1 MGLRPT
7 NSDENHVGRAS
18 TPAAGLQ
25 TRLFPNRL
33 RWVFDCARVLQDPL
47 LAQRNR
53 RAWTPAAGLEAR
65 PTINASVRL
74 RQNYAAL
81 GSQPAAP
88 ALLPALGGHAKTS
101 GPRACLSLYRALLA
115 GLLLL
120 SSACMVGPN
129 YKRPAAPQTPAF
141 KEPPP
146 EGWKEAQPAD
156 GTIKGK
162 WWEIYND
169 SQLNAL
175 EEQVSISNQNVLAA
189 EANFRAARYAIAIAR
204 AGLYPTVTV
213 APSIATSRASSGFVS
228 GSTVTAAPSIVTTY
242 SLPASASWTAD
253 IWGSVRRS
261 VRASEATAQSDFA
274 LLENARLSY
283 QSELAED
290 YFELH
295 GTDGDIDLLST
306 TVKSYED
313 YLKLTKDRY
322 NSGVASGGDVA
333 LAQTQLDTT
342 RAQLIDLGVARAQYE
357 HAIAILAGK
366 TPAAVT
372 LPAAVLKT
380 PPPPVPVALPSTLL
394 ERRPDIAAA
403 ERTVAAANEQ
413 IGIAIAAYYP
423 TLTLSA
429 SGGFE
434 ATNIAK
440 WFSLPSRFWS
450 LGAGMSEVVF
460 EGGKRRAQVKMT
472 EAQYDSTVANYRQT
486 VLTAFQ
492 QVEDNLAAL
501 RILGEES
508 VAAETATKAAKD
520 SLDIA
525 TYQYKAGTVNYLT
538 VITAQ
543 ATYLA
548 NEQTVVNLLAR
559 RLTSS
564 VLLVQALGGG
574 WDSKEIP
581 APGELRQG
589 L

>member
-1 MGLRPT
+1 
-7 NSDENHVGRAS
+7 
-18 TPAAGLQ
+18 
-25 TRLFPNRL
+25 
-33 RWVFDCARVLQDPL
+33 
-47 LAQRNR
+47 
-53 RAWTPAAGLEAR
+53 
-65 PTINASVRL
+65 
-74 RQNYAAL
+74 
-81 GSQPAAP
+81 
-88 ALLPALGGHAKTS
+88 
-101 GPRACLSLYRALLA
+101 
-115 GLLLL
+115 
-120 SSACMVGPN
+120 MVGPN
-129 YKRPAAPQTPAF
+129 YKQPAAPRTPAF

-156 GTIKGK
+156 GAIKGK

-169 SQLNAL
+169 PQLNAL

-189 EANFRAARYAIAIAR
+189 EANFRAARYAVGIAR
-204 AGLYPTVTV
+204 AGLYPTVSLGPSVGVSRTSASLGSGV
-213 APSIATSRASSGFVS
+213 APTTGGLFDAPAT
-228 GSTVTAAPSIVTTY
+228 
-242 SLPASASWTAD
+242 ASWVPD
-253 IWGSVRRS
+253 IWGSVRRG
-261 VRASEATAQSDFA
+261 VRASEATAQADFA

-295 GTDGDIDLLST
+295 GTDGDIELLDRT
-306 TVKSYED
+306 TKSYDD

-333 LAQTQLDTT
+333 LAQTQVDTT
-342 RAQLIDLGVARAQYE
+342 RAQLIDLGVARAQFE

-366 TPAAVT
+366 PPAAVT
-372 LPAAVLKT
+372 IPAEVLKT
-380 PPPPVPVALPSTLL
+380 APPAVPVGVPSALL

-434 ATNIAK
+434 ATDIAK

-450 LGAGMSEVVF
+450 LGAGMSELVF

-472 EAQYDSTVANYRQT
+472 EAQYDATVANYRQA

-501 RILGEES
+501 RILGDETI
-508 VAAETATKAAKD
+508 AAEKAAKAAHD

-543 ATYLA
+543 ATALA
-548 NEQTVVNLLAR
+548 NDKTVVDLLAR

-574 WDSKEIP
+574 WDNKSLP
-581 APGELRQG
+581 SGGEMRHG

>member
-1 MGLRPT
+1 MR
-7 NSDENHVGRAS
+7 NA
-18 TPAAGLQ
+18 LQ
-25 TRLFPNRL
+25 
-33 RWVFDCARVLQDPL
+33 FDRGAD
-47 LAQRNR
+47 
-53 RAWTPAAGLEAR
+53 
-65 PTINASVRL
+65 
-74 RQNYAAL
+74 
-81 GSQPAAP
+81 SQSAAP
-88 ALLPALGGHAKTS
+88 ALLPALGGYAKMS
-101 GPRACLSLYRALLA
+101 A

-120 SSACMVGPN
+120 FTSACMVGPN
-129 YKRPAAPQTPAF
+129 YKRPAAPQTPVY

-169 SQLNAL
+169 AQLNAL
-175 EEQVSISNQNVLAA
+175 ENQVSISNQNVLAA

-204 AGLYPTVTV
+204 AGLYPTVSIGPTV
-213 APSIATSRASSGFVS
+213 GVGQSASS
-228 GSTVTAAPSIVTTY
+228 TVGNARAPVAALY
-242 SLPASASWTAD
+242 ELSATPTWTAD

-261 VRASEATAQSDFA
+261 VQANEAIAQADFA

-283 QSELAED
+283 QSELAQD

-295 GTDGDIDLLST
+295 GADGDIDLLDRT
-306 TVKSYED
+306 AKSYED

-322 NSGVASGGDVA
+322 TSGIASGGDVA

-342 RAQLIDLGVARAQYE
+342 RAQLIDLGVARAQFE

-366 TPAAVT
+366 APAAVT
-372 LPAAVLKT
+372 VPAAILQT
-380 PPPPVPVALPSTLL
+380 PPPAVPVGLPSTLL

-403 ERTVAAANEQ
+403 ERTVAAANEE

-423 TLTLSA
+423 TLTLSG

-434 ATNIAK
+434 ATNITK

-472 EAQYDSTVANYRQT
+472 EAQYDATVANYRQS

-501 RILGEES
+501 RILGQEA
-508 VAAETATKAAKD
+508 VAADQAAKAAHE
-520 SLDIA
+520 SLNIA

-543 ATYLA
+543 ATALA
-548 NEQTVVNLLAR
+548 NDKTVVDLLAR

-574 WDSKEIP
+574 WDTSALP
-581 APGELRQG
+581 TGVDLRRG

>member
-1 MGLRPT
+1 
-7 NSDENHVGRAS
+7 
-18 TPAAGLQ
+18 
-25 TRLFPNRL
+25 
-33 RWVFDCARVLQDPL
+33 
-47 LAQRNR
+47 
-53 RAWTPAAGLEAR
+53 
-65 PTINASVRL
+65 
-74 RQNYAAL
+74 
-81 GSQPAAP
+81 
-88 ALLPALGGHAKTS
+88 
-101 GPRACLSLYRALLA
+101 
-115 GLLLL
+115 
-120 SSACMVGPN
+120 MVGPN
-129 YKRPAAPQTPAF
+129 YKRPAAPPTPAF
-141 KEPPP
+141 KEAAP
-146 EGWKEAQPAD
+146 EGWKEAQPND
-156 GTIKGK
+156 GAIKGK

-169 SQLNAL
+169 PQLNAL

-189 EANFRAARYAIAIAR
+189 EANFRAARYAVGIAR
-204 AGLYPTVTV
+204 AGLYPTVSV
-213 APSIATSRASSGFVS
+213 GPSVGVSRSSS
-228 GSTVTAAPSIVTTY
+228 SLGSPVPTTAAG
-242 SLPASASWTAD
+242 LFDAPASASWTAD
-253 IWGSVRRS
+253 IWGSVRRG
-261 VRASEATAQSDFA
+261 VLANEATAQADFA

-290 YFELH
+290 YFQLH
-295 GTDGDIDLLST
+295 GTDGDIDLLDRT
-306 TVKSYED
+306 AKSYGD
-313 YLKLTKDRY
+313 YLKLTKDRF

-342 RAQLIDLGVARAQYE
+342 RAALIDLGVARAQFE

-366 TPAAVT
+366 PPAAVT
-372 LPAAVLKT
+372 LPALLLKT

-434 ATNIAK
+434 ASNITK

-460 EGGKRRAQVKMT
+460 EGGKRRAEVRMT
-472 EAQYDSTVANYRQT
+472 EAQYDATVANYRQA

-501 RILGEES
+501 RILGQEAI
-508 VAAETATKAAKD
+508 AADQAAKAAHD

-543 ATYLA
+543 ATALA
-548 NEQTVVNLLAR
+548 NDKTVVDLLAR
-559 RLTSS
+559 RLSSS

-574 WDSKEIP
+574 WDASDLP
-581 APGELRQG
+581 SGGELRRG

>member
-1 MGLRPT
+1 
-7 NSDENHVGRAS
+7 
-18 TPAAGLQ
+18 
-25 TRLFPNRL
+25 
-33 RWVFDCARVLQDPL
+33 
-47 LAQRNR
+47 
-53 RAWTPAAGLEAR
+53 
-65 PTINASVRL
+65 
-74 RQNYAAL
+74 
-81 GSQPAAP
+81 
-88 ALLPALGGHAKTS
+88 
-101 GPRACLSLYRALLA
+101 
-115 GLLLL
+115 
-120 SSACMVGPN
+120 MVGPN

-141 KEPPP
+141 KEPAPD
-146 EGWKEAQPAD
+146 GWKEAQPND

-169 SQLNAL
+169 PRLNAL

-189 EANFRAARYAIAIAR
+189 EANFRAARYAVAIAR
-204 AGLYPTVTV
+204 AGLYPTVSV
-213 APSIATSRASSGFVS
+213 GPSVGASRASGNYAVS
-228 GSTVTAAPSIVTTY
+228 GPPSVFGLFE
-242 SLPASASWTAD
+242 LPASATWTPD

-261 VRASEATAQSDFA
+261 VRANEATAQADFA

-295 GTDGDIDLLST
+295 GTDGDIDLLDRT
-306 TVKSYED
+306 TKSYQD

-342 RAQLIDLGVARAQYE
+342 RAQLIDLGVARAQFE
-357 HAIAILAGK
+357 HAIAILTGK
-366 TPAAVT
+366 PPSALTIPAE
-372 LPAAVLKT
+372 LLKT
-380 PPPPVPVALPSTLL
+380 PPPATPAGLPSALL

-403 ERTVAAANEQ
+403 ERTVASSNEQ
-413 IGIAIAAYYP
+413 IGIAVAAYYP

-429 SGGFE
+429 GGGFE
-434 ATNIAK
+434 ASNLTK
-440 WFSLPSRFWS
+440 LFSLPSRFWS

-472 EAQYDSTVANYRQT
+472 EAQYDATVANYRQT

-501 RILGEES
+501 RILGEET

-574 WDSKEIP
+574 WDASALP
-581 APGELRQG
+581 SSDELRRG

>member
-1 MGLRPT
+1 MR
-7 NSDENHVGRAS
+7 SS
-18 TPAAGLQ
+18 
-25 TRLFPNRL
+25 
-33 RWVFDCARVLQDPL
+33 L
-47 LAQRNR
+47 LV
-53 RAWTPAAGLEAR
+53 T
-65 PTINASVRL
+65 
-74 RQNYAAL
+74 
-81 GSQPAAP
+81 
-88 ALLPALGGHAKTS
+88 
-101 GPRACLSLYRALLA
+101 LA
-115 GLLLL
+115 GALLLL
-120 SSACMVGPN
+120 SGCMVGPN
-129 YKRPAAPQTPAF
+129 YKPPAPPTAPAF
-141 KEPPP
+141 KEAPP
-146 EGWKEAQPAD
+146 EGWKEAQPND
-156 GTIKGK
+156 GAIKGK

-169 SQLNAL
+169 PQLNTL
-175 EEQVSISNQNVLAA
+175 EEQVNISNQNVLAA
-189 EANFRAARYAIAIAR
+189 EANFRAARYAIGIAR
-204 AGLYPTVTV
+204 AGLYPTVSV
-213 APSIATSRASSGFVS
+213 GPSVGVSRSSS
-228 GSTVTAAPSIVTTY
+228 SLGSPLPSAAAGLFD
-242 SLPASASWTAD
+242 LPASASWTAD

-261 VRASEATAQSDFA
+261 VQASEATAQSDFA

-295 GTDGDIDLLST
+295 GTDGDIELLDRT
-306 TVKSYED
+306 TKSYED

-342 RAQLIDLGVARAQYE
+342 RAQLIDLGVARTQFE

-366 TPAAVT
+366 PPAAVT
-372 LPAAVLKT
+372 LPALLLKT
-380 PPPPVPVALPSTLL
+380 PPPAVPVAVPSALL

-434 ATNIAK
+434 ASNIAK

-460 EGGKRRAQVKMT
+460 EGGKRRAQVRMT
-472 EAQYDSTVANYRQT
+472 EAQYDATVANYRQA

-501 RILGEES
+501 RILGQEAT
-508 VAAETATKAAKD
+508 AADQAAKAAHD

-525 TYQYKAGTVNYLT
+525 TFQYKAGTVNYLT

-543 ATYLA
+543 ATALA
-548 NEQTVVNLLAR
+548 NDKTVVDLLAR
-559 RLTSS
+559 RMASS

-574 WDSKEIP
+574 WDTSEIP
-581 APGELRQG
+581 NANELRRG

>member
-1 MGLRPT
+1 MRTSL
-7 NSDENHVGRAS
+7 
-18 TPAAGLQ
+18 
-25 TRLFPNRL
+25 LF
-33 RWVFDCARVLQDPL
+33 
-47 LAQRNR
+47 
-53 RAWTPAAGLEAR
+53 T
-65 PTINASVRL
+65 
-74 RQNYAAL
+74 
-81 GSQPAAP
+81 
-88 ALLPALGGHAKTS
+88 
-101 GPRACLSLYRALLA
+101 LA
-115 GLLLL
+115 GLLVL

-129 YKRPAAPQTPAF
+129 YKRPTAPQTPAY

-146 EGWKEAQPAD
+146 EGWKEAQPND
-156 GTIKGK
+156 GAIKGK

-169 SQLNAL
+169 PQLNAL

-189 EANFRAARYAIAIAR
+189 EANFRAARYAVEIAR
-204 AGLYPTVTV
+204 AGLLPTVSIG
-213 APSIATSRASSGFVS
+213 PSIGVSRNQGVSSSGQIVAGNASLYDLS
-228 GSTVTAAPSIVTTY
+228 G
-242 SLPASASWTAD
+242 SASWTAD
-253 IWGSVRRS
+253 IWGSVRRG
-261 VRASEATAQSDFA
+261 VRAAQETAQADFA

-283 QSELAED
+283 QSELAQD

-295 GTDGDIDLLST
+295 GTDGDIDLLDR
-306 TVKSYED
+306 TVKSYVD

-342 RAQLIDLGVARAQYE
+342 RAQLIDLGVARAQFE

-366 TPAAVT
+366 PPAAVT
-372 LPAAVLKT
+372 VPAALLKT
-380 PPPPVPVALPSTLL
+380 PPPAVPVGVPSTLL

-403 ERTVAAANEQ
+403 ERTTASANEQ
-413 IGIAIAAYYP
+413 IGIAVAAYYP

-434 ATNIAK
+434 ATDIAK

-450 LGAGMSEVVF
+450 LGAGLSEVVF

-472 EAQYDSTVANYRQT
+472 EAEYDGTVANYRQT

-501 RILGEES
+501 RILGEEAT
-508 VAAETATKAAKD
+508 AADLATKAAKD

-564 VLLVQALGGG
+564 VLLIQALGGG
-574 WDSKEIP
+574 WDSSEVP
-581 APGELRQG
+581 SANELRRG

>member
-1 MGLRPT
+1 MRNP
-7 NSDENHVGRAS
+7 EI
-18 TPAAGLQ
+18 
-25 TRLFPNRL
+25 FPL
-33 RWVFDCARVLQDPL
+33 
-47 LAQRNR
+47 
-53 RAWTPAAGLEAR
+53 
-65 PTINASVRL
+65 S
-74 RQNYAAL
+74 
-81 GSQPAAP
+81 
-88 ALLPALGGHAKTS
+88 ALLIF
-101 GPRACLSLYRALLA
+101 
-115 GLLLL
+115 

-129 YKRPAAPQTPAF
+129 YKRPAAPSAAAY
-141 KEPPP
+141 KEPLPD
-146 EGWKEAQPAD
+146 GWKEAQPSDAAL
-156 GTIKGK
+156 KGK

-169 SQLNAL
+169 PQLNAL
-175 EEQVSISNQNVLAA
+175 EEQVSISNQNVLVA
-189 EANFRAARYAIAIAR
+189 EANFRAARYAVGVAR
-204 AGLYPTVTV
+204 AGLFPTVSV
-213 APSIATSRASSGFVS
+213 SPSIATSRSSGGFVS
-228 GSTVTAAPSIVTTY
+228 GGLVSASPSIVTTY
-242 SLPASASWTAD
+242 TAPASASWTAD
-253 IWGSVRRS
+253 IWGSVRRG
-261 VRASEATAQSDFA
+261 VRASQATAQADFA

-313 YLKLTKDRY
+313 YLKLTQDRY
-322 NSGVASGGDVA
+322 KSGVASGGDVA

-342 RAQLIDLGVARAQYE
+342 RAQLIDLGVARAQFE
-357 HAIAILAGK
+357 HAIAILTGK
-366 TPAAVT
+366 PPEAVT
-372 LPAAVLKT
+372 IAAELLKT
-380 PPPPVPVALPSTLL
+380 PPPAVPVAVPSALL

-413 IGIAIAAYYP
+413 IGIAVAAYYP

-460 EGGKRRAQVKMT
+460 EGGKRRAQVHMT
-472 EAQYDSTVANYRQT
+472 EAQYDSTVAAYRQS

-501 RILGEES
+501 RILAQE
-508 VAAETATKAAKD
+508 AAAADQAAKAAHD
-520 SLDIA
+520 SLKIA

-543 ATYLA
+543 ATALA
-548 NEQTVVNLLAR
+548 NDKTVVDLLAR
-559 RLTSS
+559 RLTAS
-564 VLLVQALGGG
+564 VLLIQALGGG
-574 WDSKEIP
+574 WDSSAVP
-581 APGELRQG
+581 SNDELRRG

>member
-1 MGLRPT
+1 MRSSLL
-7 NSDENHVGRAS
+7 SI
-18 TPAAGLQ
+18 PA
-25 TRLFPNRL
+25 
-33 RWVFDCARVLQDPL
+33 V
-47 LAQRNR
+47 
-53 RAWTPAAGLEAR
+53 
-65 PTINASVRL
+65 
-74 RQNYAAL
+74 
-81 GSQPAAP
+81 
-88 ALLPALGGHAKTS
+88 
-101 GPRACLSLYRALLA
+101 
-115 GLLLL
+115 LLLL

-129 YKRPAAPQTPAF
+129 YKKPAVPQTPAY

-146 EGWKEAQPAD
+146 EGWKEAQPSD

-169 SQLNAL
+169 PQLNAL

-204 AGLYPTVTV
+204 AGLYPTVSVGPTIGV
-213 APSIATSRASSGFVS
+213 GRSSGGTS
-228 GSTVTAAPSIVTTY
+228 TTGSTPTAA
-242 SLPASASWTAD
+242 LFELSATPSWTAD

-261 VRASEATAQSDFA
+261 VQASEATAQSDFA

-283 QSELAED
+283 QSDLAQD
-290 YFELH
+290 YFQLH
-295 GTDGDIDLLST
+295 GTDGEIDLLDRT
-306 TVKSYED
+306 TKSYED

-322 NSGVASGGDVA
+322 NSGIASGGDVA

-342 RAQLIDLGVARAQYE
+342 RAQLIDLGVARAQFE

-366 TPAAVT
+366 PPAAVT
-372 LPAAVLKT
+372 IPAGLLTT
-380 PPPPVPVALPSTLL
+380 PPPPVPVGVPSALL
-394 ERRPDIAAA
+394 ERRPDIASA

-413 IGIAIAAYYP
+413 IGIAVAAYYP

-434 ATNIAK
+434 ATSIAK

-450 LGAGMSEVVF
+450 LGAGLSEVVF

-472 EAQYDSTVANYRQT
+472 EAQYDATVATYRQT

-501 RILGEES
+501 RILDQES
-508 VAAETATKAAKD
+508 AAADLATKAAKD

-548 NEQTVVNLLAR
+548 NEQTVVNLLSR
-559 RLTSS
+559 RMTSS

-574 WDSKEIP
+574 WDAS
-581 APGELRQG
+581 ALPGNEELRRG